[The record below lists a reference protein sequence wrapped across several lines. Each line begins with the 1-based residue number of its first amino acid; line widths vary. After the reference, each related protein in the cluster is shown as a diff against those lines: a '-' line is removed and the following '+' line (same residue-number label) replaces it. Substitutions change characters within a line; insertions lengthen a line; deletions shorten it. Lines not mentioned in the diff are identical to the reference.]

1 VGQVAQDIANPGEYI
16 DCVDVMEPGGERGVL
31 EGLDERL
38 IWHHIRKAQT
48 TLKGE
53 NQLAE
58 YVARLEITE
67 CAGILA
73 ASPGRLP
80 LLAARR
86 DECRVGPDEKRS
98 FEGVIRAWTLEVL
111 SGVEGG

>member
-1 VGQVAQDIANPGEYI
+1 MKGPNQSLLWQ
-16 DCVDVMEPGGERGVL
+16 
-31 EGLDERL
+31 
-38 IWHHIRKAQT
+38 HIRKARET
-48 TLKGE
+48 VKGE
-53 NQLAE
+53 SQLAE

-67 CAGILA
+67 CASILA

-111 SGVEGG
+111 SGVEVG